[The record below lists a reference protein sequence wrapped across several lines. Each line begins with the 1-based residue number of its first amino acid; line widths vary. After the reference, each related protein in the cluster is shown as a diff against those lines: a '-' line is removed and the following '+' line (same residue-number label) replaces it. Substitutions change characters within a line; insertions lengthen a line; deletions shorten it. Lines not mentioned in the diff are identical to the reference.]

1 MITDIVICRQ
11 RKNSAYR
18 PKDSNYSFW
27 LGYQALPEYITAHI
41 QQQKTPAETEKL
53 TPKF

>member
-1 MITDIVICRQ
+1 MITGIVKCRLC
-11 RKNSAYR
+11 KNSAYR

-27 LGYQALPEYITAHI
+27 LGCQALREYITAHS